1 MATVLAVLFCLICV
15 FVVATAYISGFDVIL
30 LLFSPDKPID
40 GFFINIADIIWYQL
54 GIVGIFVPLFL
65 YVFPILSALMFRS
78 GDDEAARK
86 LTLSGFASFGSGM
99 LISRLAA
106 PLLPDAAFAPLG
118 AGLRGRWAWDCA
130 PWLSVTAALLSAALL
145 LSCFIVPAVW
155 LCFAKKRAAEIAEE
169 KKARQVEEE
178 ERKKQEQ
185 KAKPK
190 RAPKP
195 KTVAKSAKTTEKPYV
210 IDGEWYDWMDDVFAG
225 KIPVSAIEVDGV
237 TSLMH
242 ACEHCGSGSS
252 SPARYEGYKA
262 VRKLIEMGAD
272 VNAQDRLGRTPLFYA
287 AECVEGKIAQ
297 AHITQILLDA
307 GADINIESHDGTT
320 PISQAAKARN
330 FNLVYMYCQK
340 NAAVR
345 SKNAAYTLLKSAV
358 ETDDTGF
365 LKYIC
370 SKINPKIKSENNET
384 LLFSCPLSPDNAALL
399 IKAGVDPNELNDSG
413 RNCLFNQGYLDTF
426 EILLKA
432 GANPN
437 VHDKNGK
444 TPLMEAPSSQILLLI
459 KYGADVNAYDNKGYS
474 VLHHVVLPDTNG
486 RRCAAKLYLLLKA
499 GANPNVEAPDKE
511 YRAFLAGNKNIPL
524 NWALRHSGL
533 GGQDGKDYFLCV
545 RMLLKAGAIVSGD
558 YNERY
563 KERIQKARETNKKSD
578 PFDEAE
584 TLLQD
589 DLAHGRDNIGYHNL
603 EVNPAD
609 EDVSKDVSK
618 IMKELDS
625 NYVIGLGNAKRD
637 EKTGA
642 LTSQDNLSAVSFWLY
657 AVLHLEKYSPLFYSG
672 NPEQTAGLIAHT
684 IKNGGQFIVFDING
698 ALKPYADKCRYVS
711 SEFAATSFVNDMYSA
726 LKQNKSLEAEGVYFF
741 NDFDFVNTVI
751 PTEELEWFF
760 AAARERKIYFIATI
774 DTHADEFS
782 PLFKH
787 LGKSFSFVGFNYW
800 YQKDETE
807 WRIKTANGIFDFV
820 FSDAIAET
828 LSPDMRLMTT
838 QELLNNTAE
847 ENTESIDDNDVNAPD
862 ENGVTPLMRAM
873 RIDGDTR
880 AVRKLLNAGANVDAK
895 DDDGDTALQ
904 YAFDVECV
912 RMLIESGADIHTEN
926 DNGETLL
933 QNACSPEYAQFL
945 IDQGLDVDTCDKDG
959 DTPLTSC
966 LVSRFKDNAETEL
979 KTVKV
984 LLNAGADVN
993 AANKDGKT
1001 ALILAAEL
1009 TKYKRPLRFVLQALK
1024 LLKEAG
1030 ADINHTDKKGNSALS
1045 IVQKIDNAEAIQIL
1059 SK

>member
-1 MATVLAVLFCLICV
+1 MATVLTILLCLVCV
-15 FVVATAYISGFDVIL
+15 FVVVTAYISGFDVVL

-40 GFFINIADIIWYQL
+40 GFFINIADIVWYQL

-78 GDDEAARK
+78 GDSDGAGE
-86 LTLSGFASFGSGM
+86 LTLGGIAAFGLGI
-99 LISRLAA
+99 LTSRFAA

-130 PWLSVTAALLSAALL
+130 PWLSVIATLVSAVLL

-155 LCFAKKRAAEIAEE
+155 LGFAKKRAAEIAAAE
-169 KKARQVEEE
+169 KARQAEEE
-178 ERKKQEQ
+178 ERKKREQ
-185 KAKPK
+185 KTKPK
-190 RAPKP
+190 RTPKP
-195 KTVAKSAKTTEKPYV
+195 KTIAKSAKTTEKPYV
-210 IDGEWYDWMDDVFAG
+210 IDGEWYGWMDDVFAG
-225 KIPVSAIEVDGV
+225 KIPVNAIEVDGT

-242 ACEHCGSGSS
+242 ACELCGSGSS
-252 SPARYEGYKA
+252 TPARYEGYKA

-287 AECVEGKIAQ
+287 AKCVKGKAAQ
-297 AHITQILLDA
+297 TRITQILLDA
-307 GADINIESHDGTT
+307 GADINIEDKLGTT

-330 FNLVYMYCQK
+330 FNLVYLYCKK

-345 SKNAAYTLLKSAV
+345 SNKAAYTLLKSAV
-358 ETDDTGF
+358 ESGDTGF

-370 SKINPKIKSENNET
+370 SKINPKTKSDYNET
-384 LLFSCPLSPDNAALL
+384 PLFSCPLSPDCAVLL
-399 IKAGVDPNELNDSG
+399 IKAGVDPNELNDAG
-413 RNCLFNQGYLDTF
+413 ENCLFGQGYYDTL
-426 EILLKA
+426 EVLLKA

-437 VHDKNGK
+437 VHDEKGK
-444 TPLMEAPSSQILLLI
+444 TPLMEAPSAQILLLI
-459 KYGADVNAYDNKGYS
+459 KYGADVNACDNKGYS
-474 VLHHVVLPDTNG
+474 VLHHVVDSNNG
-486 RRCAAKLYLLLKA
+486 QRCAARLYL
-499 GANPNVEAPDKE
+499 
-511 YRAFLAGNKNIPL
+511 
-524 NWALRHSGL
+524 
-533 GGQDGKDYFLCV
+533 
-545 RMLLKAGAIVSGD
+545 LLKAGAIVSGE
-558 YNERY
+558 YNERC
-563 KERIQKARETNKKSD
+563 KERIQKAREANKKSN

-584 TLLQD
+584 AL
-589 DLAHGRDNIGYHNL
+589 LAHDNDTGNL
-603 EVNPAD
+603 SYYKVYYADPAD

-642 LTSQDNLSAVSFWLY
+642 LTSQDDLSAVSFWLY

-672 NPEQTAGLIAHT
+672 KPEQTAGLIAHT
-684 IKNGGQFIVFDING
+684 IRSGGQFIVFDING

-711 SEFAATSFVNDMYSA
+711 SEFAATSFVNDMYLA
-726 LKQNKSLEAEGVYFF
+726 FKQNKPLDMEGVYFF

-751 PTEELEWFF
+751 PTDELEWFF
-760 AAARERKIYFIATI
+760 AAARERKIYFIATV

-782 PLFKH
+782 ALFEH

-807 WRIKTANGIFDFV
+807 WRIKTANGFFDFV

-828 LSPDMRLMTT
+828 LSPDMKLMTT
-838 QELLNNTAE
+838 QELLDNTAD
-847 ENTESIDDNDVNAPD
+847 ENTKNDDNDVNAPD

-880 AVRKLLNAGANVDAK
+880 AVRKLLNAGADVDAK

-945 IDQGLDVDTCDKDG
+945 IDQGLDVDTRDKDG
-959 DTPLTSC
+959 DTPLTGC
-966 LVSRFKDNAETEL
+966 FVARFKDNAETEL
-979 KTVKV
+979 EIVKV

-1024 LLKEAG
+1024 LLKDAG
-1030 ADINHTDKKGNSALS
+1030 ADVNHTDKKGNSALL
-1045 IVQKIDNAEAIQIL
+1045 IAQKIGNTEAIQIL

>member
-86 LTLSGFASFGSGM
+86 LTLSGIASFGSGM

-169 KKARQVEEE
+169 KKARQAEEE
-178 ERKKQEQ
+178 KRKKQEQ

-195 KTVAKSAKTTEKPYV
+195 KTIAKSAETTEKQYV
-210 IDGEWYDWMDDVFAG
+210 IDGRWYDWMDDVFAG
-225 KIPVSAIEVDGV
+225 KIPVNAIEGDGT

-252 SPARYEGYKA
+252 TPARYEGYKA
-262 VRKLIEMGAD
+262 VRKLIEMGAN

-287 AECVEGKIAQ
+287 AKCVKGKAAQ
-297 AHITQILLDA
+297 TRTTQILLDA
-307 GADINIESHDGTT
+307 GADINIEDKLGTT
-320 PISQAAKARN
+320 PISQAAQARN
-330 FNLVYMYCQK
+330 FNLVYLYCKK

-345 SKNAAYTLLKSAV
+345 SNKAAYTLLKSAV
-358 ETDDTGF
+358 ESGDTGF

-370 SKINPKIKSENNET
+370 SKINPKTKSDYNET
-384 LLFSCPLSPDNAALL
+384 PLFSCPLSPDCAVML

-413 RNCLFNQGYLDTF
+413 RNCLFNQSYYDTF
-426 EILLKA
+426 EVLLKA

-437 VHDKNGK
+437 VHDENGE

-459 KYGADVNAYDNKGYS
+459 KYGADVNACDKKGYS
-474 VLHHVVLPDTNG
+474 VLHHVVDSNNG
-486 RRCAAKLYLLLKA
+486 QRCAARLYLLLKA
-499 GANPNVEAPDKE
+499 GANPNVEAPYDE
-511 YRAFLAGNKNIPL
+511 ENHYCYAGNKNIPL
-524 NWALRHSGL
+524 NWVLRLNGL
-533 GGQDGKDYFLCV
+533 GGQNGKDYFLCV
-545 RMLLKAGAIVSGD
+545 RILLKAGAVASD
-558 YNERY
+558 KYDERY
-563 KERIQKARETNKKSD
+563 KERIQKALEANKKSD

-589 DLAHGRDNIGYHNL
+589 DLAHDTGNL
-603 EVNPAD
+603 SYREVYYADPAD

-684 IKNGGQFIVFDING
+684 IKNGGQYVVFDMNG
-698 ALKPYADKCRYVS
+698 ALKLYAEKCRYVS
-711 SEFAATSFVNDMYSA
+711 SEFTATSFVNDMYLA
-726 LKQNKSLEAEGVYFF
+726 FKQNKPSDAEGVYFF
-741 NDFDFVNTVI
+741 NDLNFANTAI
-751 PTEELEWFF
+751 PTDELEWFF
-760 AAARERKIYFIATI
+760 AAARERKIYFIATV

-782 PLFKH
+782 ALFEH
-787 LGKSFSFVGFNYW
+787 LGKSLCFVGFNYW

-820 FSDAIAET
+820 FSDAIAKT
-828 LSPDMRLMTT
+828 LSPDMKLMTT
-838 QELLNNTAE
+838 RELLDNTAE
-847 ENTESIDDNDVNAPD
+847 DNTESIDNDVDAPD

-912 RMLIESGADIHTEN
+912 RMLIEAGADIHTEN

-945 IDQGLDVDTCDKDG
+945 IDQGLDVDTRDKDG

>member
-1 MATVLAVLFCLICV
+1 MATVLAILLCLVCV
-15 FVVATAYISGFDVIL
+15 FVVATAYISGFDIVL

-40 GFFINIADIIWYQL
+40 GFFINIADIVWYQL

-65 YVFPILSALMFRS
+65 YVFPILSTLMFRS
-78 GDDEAARK
+78 GDNDGAGE
-86 LTLSGFASFGSGM
+86 LTLGGIAAFGLGI
-99 LISRLAA
+99 LTSRFAA

-118 AGLRGRWAWDCA
+118 AGLRGRWAWESA
-130 PWLSVTAALLSAALL
+130 PWLSVIAALVSAALL

-155 LCFAKKRAAEIAEE
+155 LSFAKKRAAEIAAAE
-169 KKARQVEEE
+169 KARQAEEE

-190 RAPKP
+190 RTPKP
-195 KTVAKSAKTTEKPYV
+195 KTIAKSAKTTEKPYV
-210 IDGEWYDWMDDVFAG
+210 IGGEWYDWMDDVFAG
-225 KIPVSAIEVDGV
+225 KIPVNAIEVDGT

-242 ACEHCGSGSS
+242 ACELCGSGSS
-252 SPARYEGYKA
+252 TPARYEGYKA

-272 VNAQDRLGRTPLFYA
+272 VNAQDSFGRTPLFYA
-287 AECVEGKIAQ
+287 AECVEGKTAQ
-297 AHITQILLDA
+297 TYITQILLDA
-307 GADINIESHDGTT
+307 GADINIEDKLGTT
-320 PISQAAKARN
+320 PISQAVKARN

-345 SKNAAYTLLKSAV
+345 SNKAAYTLLKSAV
-358 ETDDTGF
+358 ESGDTGF

-370 SKINPKIKSENNET
+370 SKINPKIKSEDNKT
-384 LLFSCPLSPDNAALL
+384 LLFSCPLSPDCASLL
-399 IKAGVDPNELNDSG
+399 IKAGVDPNELNAAG
-413 RNCLFNQGYLDTF
+413 KNCLFGQGYYDTL
-426 EILLKA
+426 EVLLKA

-437 VHDKNGK
+437 VHDENGK
-444 TPLMEAPSSQILLLI
+444 TPLMEAPSAQILLLI
-459 KYGADVNAYDNKGYS
+459 KYGADVNACDKKGYS

-511 YRAFLAGNKNIPL
+511 YSSFLAGNKNIPL
-524 NWALRHSGL
+524 IWALRHSGL

-545 RMLLKAGAIVSGD
+545 RMLLKAGAIVFD
-558 YNERY
+558 KYDKRY
-563 KERIQKARETNKKSD
+563 KERIQKAREANKKSN

-584 TLLQD
+584 ALLQKD
-589 DLAHGRDNIGYHNL
+589 IAYGRDNIGYRSNSTDS
-603 EVNPAD
+603 AD
-609 EDVSKDVSK
+609 EDVSKNVSK
-618 IMKELDS
+618 IIKEFDG
-625 NYVIGLGNAKRD
+625 NYVIGLGNVKRD

-642 LTSQDNLSAVSFWLY
+642 LTSQDDLSAVSFWLY

-672 NPEQTAGLIAHT
+672 KPEQTAGLIAHT

-711 SEFAATSFVNDMYSA
+711 SEFAATSFVNDMYLA
-726 LKQNKSLEAEGVYFF
+726 LKQNKPLEAEGVYFF
-741 NDFDFVNTVI
+741 NDFDFVNTAV
-751 PTEELEWFF
+751 PTNELECFF
-760 AAARERKIYFIATI
+760 AAARERKIYFIATV

-782 PLFKH
+782 ALFEH

-807 WRIKTANGIFDFV
+807 WRIKTANGFFDFV

-847 ENTESIDDNDVNAPD
+847 ENTKSDDNDVNSSD

-880 AVRKLLNAGANVDAK
+880 AVRKLLNAGADVDAK

-912 RMLIESGADIHTEN
+912 RMLIEAGADIHTEN

-945 IDQGLDVDTCDKDG
+945 IDQGLNIDTRDKDG
-959 DTPLTSC
+959 DTPLTGC
-966 LVSRFKDNAETEL
+966 FVARFKDNAETEL
-979 KTVKV
+979 EIVKV

-1024 LLKEAG
+1024 LLKDAG
-1030 ADINHTDKKGNSALS
+1030 ADVNHADKKGNSALS
-1045 IVQKIDNAEAIQIL
+1045 IAQKIGNAEAIDIL
-1059 SK
+1059 K